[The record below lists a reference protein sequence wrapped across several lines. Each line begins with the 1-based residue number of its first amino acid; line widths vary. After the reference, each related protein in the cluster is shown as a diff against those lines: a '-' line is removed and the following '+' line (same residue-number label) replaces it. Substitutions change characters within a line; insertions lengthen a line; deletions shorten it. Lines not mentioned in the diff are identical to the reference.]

1 MAIVVSYMKSCLIDG
16 IKIHYANDNA
26 FDLPF
31 EIYLKKLRS
40 IKEIEQFESYDL
52 RNYILYYNAR
62 VCIAKVENYR
72 HDIMHDLHD
81 IPIASH
87 LGFQM
92 TYMIIRCHYYWPRMK
107 RDIREYVE
115 RYLYSQ
121 VF

>member
-1 MAIVVSYMKSCLIDG
+1 MLEYL
-16 IKIHYANDNA
+16 
-26 FDLPF
+26 LPR
-31 EIYLKKLRS
+31 LR
-40 IKEIEQFESYDL
+40 I
-52 RNYILYYNAR
+52 
-62 VCIAKVENYR
+62 R

-92 TYMIIRCHYYWPRMK
+92 TYMITRCHYYWPRMK